1 MLEEYDLQLF
11 HRLNR
16 NQHLKIV
23 DELSRMLTRLMTIND
38 ASLSERMSMSVI
50 EVKRELKKID
60 NSKIRQRT
68 DSLNYLAEKNLKK
81 YKSSLMYHQLIEY
94 LTENEK
100 IIIAMK
106 LFRNRKR
113 VLKHL
118 TKNYRLFSSS
128 EIKHL
133 KYIERNEAFNICIIE
148 KEMKNYL
155 KTTHENHDHFA
166 TTLTL
171 NFLIERAY

>member
-1 MLEEYDLQLF
+1 MLEKYDLQLF

-23 DELSRMLTRLMTIND
+23 DELSKMSTRLMTVSD
-38 ASLSERMSMSVI
+38 ASLSKRMSMSVI
-50 EVKRELKKID
+50 QVKRELKEID
-60 NSKIRQRT
+60 NSEIRQRT
-68 DSLNYLAEKNLKK
+68 DFLNYLAEKNLKK
-81 YKSSLMYHQLIEY
+81 YKSFLMYHQFIEY

-100 IIIAMK
+100 IIVAMK
-106 LFRNRKR
+106 LFKNRKKI
-113 VLKHL
+113 LKHL
-118 TKNYRLFSSS
+118 TKNYRLLSSF

-133 KYIERNEAFNICIIE
+133 KYIERNEALNICIIE
-148 KEMKNYL
+148 KKVKSYL
-155 KTTHENHDHFA
+155 KTTHENHDHFV